1 MSVRR
6 TVCVV
11 TGSRAEYGLLYW
23 VLRGIESAEDLELQ
37 LVVTGMHLS
46 PEFGLTYR
54 QIEADGFSITRK
66 VEMPLSC
73 DSAAGIAKSTG
84 LGLIGFADAF
94 ESLKPDVVLMLGD
107 RFELLAAASAAL
119 FATLPIAHIHGG
131 EVTTGA
137 FDEAIRHSITKMS
150 HLHFTSTETYRQRV
164 VQLGEHP
171 DRVFNVGA
179 PGLDN
184 IHRLELLDRD
194 ALEEAIGLVLGSRS
208 LLVTWHPVTLE
219 PGKTQENFQ
228 ALLNSLESLDDV
240 RLIFTKANADTEGR
254 VINRMIDDFVAAR
267 GDTTVVHTS
276 LGQLRYLST
285 LKHVDGVVGNSSSG
299 IIEAPS
305 LCTGT
310 VNIGDRQRGRVRAAS
325 IIDCDSNEKSITAA
339 LEALLSY
346 EFQATLKDVE
356 NPHGGGDV
364 SEKIVEVLRAYPLT
378 GILKKSFYD
387 LPRVGV
393 VHDSP

>member
-1 MSVRR
+1 MSGRR
-6 TVCVV
+6 TICVV

-23 VLRGIESAEDLELQ
+23 VLRGIEKAEDLELQ

-84 LGLIGFADAF
+84 LGLIGFGDAF
-94 ESLKPDVVLMLGD
+94 ESLKPDVVVMLGD

-164 VQLGEHP
+164 IQLGEHP
-171 DRVFNVGA
+171 DRVFDVGA

-184 IHRLELLDRD
+184 IHRLELLHRV
-194 ALEEAIGLVLGSRS
+194 ALEQAIGLTLGDRS

-219 PGKTQENFQ
+219 PGKTRKNFQ
-228 ALLNSLESLDDV
+228 ALLNALEELDDV
-240 RLIFTKANADTEGR
+240 RLIFTKANADTQGR
-254 VINRMIDDFVAAR
+254 VINRMIDDYVAAR
-267 GDTTVVHTS
+267 GDTTVVHAS
-276 LGQLRYLST
+276 LGQLRYLSA

-325 IIDCDSNEKSITAA
+325 IIDCDSNEMSITAA
-339 LEALLSY
+339 LETLLSND
-346 EFQATLKDVE
+346 FQATLRDVE
-356 NPHGGGDV
+356 NPHGSGDV
-364 SEKIVEVLRAYPLT
+364 AEKIVEVLRTHPLT

-387 LPRVGV
+387 FPR
-393 VHDSP
+393 